1 MSGGA
6 LALIALRMRHSEMW
20 YTLIVEQYLPQG
32 IFAIEDER
40 VSNAWDNILD
50 ELLKNNKI
58 EIY

>member
-1 MSGGA
+1 
-6 LALIALRMRHSEMW
+6 MW